1 MKNIF
6 VSLICQYNLPIMKE
20 LLYLKD
26 DQLKDLIEKL
36 FVSYRETF
44 SDTKKVLDKYSIG
57 VAHQKVIL
65 LISMYEGISI
75 TSLLKKLKVT
85 KQSLNRVL
93 KDLIKLEVISFE
105 KDDQDTRVKHLYLN
119 EKGKKVFSEIF
130 EIQKKR
136 IYNALLSS
144 SSEEVINF
152 DSVLK
157 RIING

>member
-1 MKNIF
+1 
-6 VSLICQYNLPIMKE
+6 MKE

-26 DQLKDLIEKL
+26 EQLKDLIEKL

-44 SDTKKVLDKYSIG
+44 SDTKKILDKYSIG

-93 KDLIKLEVISFE
+93 KDLIKLEVIFFK

-119 EKGKKVFSEIF
+119 EKGKKVFTEIF

>member
-1 MKNIF
+1 MK
-6 VSLICQYNLPIMKE
+6 Q

-36 FVSYRETF
+36 FIGYRETF
-44 SDTKKVLDKYSIG
+44 SDSKKILNKYKIG
-57 VAHQKVIL
+57 LAHQKVIHL
-65 LISMYEGISI
+65 LSMYEGISI
-75 TSLLKKLKVT
+75 SELLRRLKVT

-93 KDLIKLEVISFE
+93 KDLIKLEVIIF
-105 KDDQDTRVKHLYLN
+105 KKNDLDTRIKHIFLN
-119 EKGKKVFSEIF
+119 EKGKKIFNEIF

-136 IYNALLSS
+136 IHSALLNS

-157 RIING
+157 KIING